1 MPPEAATYGIIG
13 RPAMPLLQDFVE
25 KIIELMLIDM
35 LFLYDFVQFS
45 PSHGLNLTLCSAPK
59 A

>member
-1 MPPEAATYGIIG
+1 MPPKAASKRIIG
-13 RPAMPLLQDFVE
+13 RPAMPLPQDFVK
-25 KIIELMLIDM
+25 KIIELVLIDM